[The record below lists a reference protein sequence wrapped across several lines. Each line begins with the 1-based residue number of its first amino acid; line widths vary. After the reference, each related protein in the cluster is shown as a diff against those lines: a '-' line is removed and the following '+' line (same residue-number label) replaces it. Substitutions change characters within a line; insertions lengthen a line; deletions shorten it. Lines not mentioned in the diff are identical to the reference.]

1 MKSTIFVVIA
11 SLFASALA
19 VANPASESTCTGKWC
34 YNRRLGTEQACCKGS
49 NCVDSL
55 ALINYCS

>member
-1 MKSTIFVVIA
+1 MKSTTFVVIA
-11 SLFASALA
+11 SVVA
-19 VANPASESTCTGKWC
+19 VAMANTMHASDSTCKGKWC

-49 NCVDSL
+49 TCVGSL